1 MRIPVPPVHMYDF
14 FYHKEHLFIV
24 CEALGKDLYE
34 MSKREQQQSRGS
46 PK

>member
-1 MRIPVPPVHMYDF
+1 MDSVHIFSMHDF

-34 MSKREQQQSRGS
+34 MSKREQQQ
-46 PK
+46 